1 MSYQLFFV
9 GKKARARSI
18 KRGGRIKMKQRFL
31 KRVMALALSAALVL
45 PGVPVDVSAQESKDL
60 SAKVSEFAEFVI
72 TNPGDRVSAYVG
84 QPLVFY
90 VRAKE
95 AVSFTMSGRAG
106 SEGNASVFNQ
116 ETGQFKWTP
125 QEDDL
130 GKTYV
135 VHFTATDAVGA
146 TAEKM

>member
-1 MSYQLFFV
+1 
-9 GKKARARSI
+9 
-18 KRGGRIKMKQRFL
+18 MKQRFL

-95 AVSFTMSGRAG
+95 AVSFTMSGGGR
-106 SEGNASVFNQ
+106 FRR
-116 ETGQFKWTP
+116 
-125 QEDDL
+125 
-130 GKTYV
+130 
-135 VHFTATDAVGA
+135 
-146 TAEKM
+146 